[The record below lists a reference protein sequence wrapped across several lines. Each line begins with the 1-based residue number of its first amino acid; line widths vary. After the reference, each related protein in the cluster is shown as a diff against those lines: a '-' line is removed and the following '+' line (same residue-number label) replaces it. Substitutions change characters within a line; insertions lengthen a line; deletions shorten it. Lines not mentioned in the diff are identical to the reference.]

1 MAVSGE
7 MAGAA
12 GATTGVACRR
22 VLLKLSGEA
31 LMGAGRFGI
40 EPESLLAVARGVGE
54 LRALGVEIAL
64 VIGAGNIFRGAGL
77 VKGGMERV
85 TADHIG
91 MLATVVNALALQD
104 VLERNGLVARVM
116 SAIRINEL
124 CEPYLRRRAIRH
136 LEKGRVV
143 IFAAGTGNPFF
154 TTDTAASLRA
164 VEIEADLMIKAT
176 KVDGV
181 YSADPVSEPTA
192 RRFSRLGF
200 DQVLR
205 MKLSVMDATAI
216 VMCRDNDMPLRV
228 IDMNKPGALVRS
240 VTGGDEGTL
249 VENVPD
255 DTDSGV

>member
-1 MAVSGE
+1 MTASGE
-7 MAGAA
+7 ASSATAA
-12 GATTGVACRR
+12 GVVYRR

-31 LMGAGRFGI
+31 LSGASRFGI
-40 EPESLLAVARGVGE
+40 DPESLQTVARGVGE
-54 LRALGVEIAL
+54 LRALGVEVAL

-104 VLERNGLVARVM
+104 TLERNGLIARVM
-116 SAIRINEL
+116 SAIRVNEL
-124 CEPYLRRRAIRH
+124 CEPYLRRRAMRH

-143 IFAAGTGNPFF
+143 MFAAGTGNPFF

-164 VEIEADLMIKAT
+164 VEVEADLMIKAT

-181 YSADPVSEPTA
+181 YSADPLSDPRA
-192 RRFSRLGF
+192 RRFDRLSF
-200 DQVLR
+200 DQVLQR
-205 MKLSVMDATAI
+205 KLSVMDATAV

-228 IDMNKPGALVRS
+228 VDMDRPGALVRS
-240 VTGGDEGTL
+240 VMGEDEGTL
-249 VENVPD
+249 VENMQED
-255 DTDSGV
+255 RASGV

>member
-1 MAVSGE
+1 MAESSE
-7 MAGAA
+7 AP
-12 GATTGVACRR
+12 GATAPGVVYRR

-31 LMGAGRFGI
+31 LLGEERFGI
-40 EPESLLAVARGVGE
+40 EPESLRTVARGVGE
-54 LRALGVEIAL
+54 LRAMGVEVAL
-64 VIGAGNIFRGAGL
+64 VIGAGNIFRGAEL

-104 VLERNGLVARVM
+104 ALERSGLIARVM

-124 CEPYLRRRAIRH
+124 CEPYLRRRAMRH

-164 VEIEADLMIKAT
+164 VEVEANLMIKAT

-181 YSADPVSEPTA
+181 YSADPLTDPTA
-192 RRFSRLGF
+192 RRFTRLDF
-200 DQVLR
+200 DQVLHR
-205 MKLSVMDATAI
+205 KLSVMDATAV

-228 IDMNKPGALVRS
+228 VDMYKPGALVRS
-240 VTGGDEGTL
+240 VMGEDEGTL
-249 VENVPD
+249 IENVPGNV
-255 DTDSGV
+255 DSGV

>member
-1 MAVSGE
+1 MTAPGE
-7 MAGAA
+7 AAKAAAA
-12 GATTGVACRR
+12 GVVYRR

-31 LMGAGRFGI
+31 LLGTERFGI
-40 EPESLLAVARGVGE
+40 APESLQAVAHGVGE
-54 LRALGVEIAL
+54 LRSMGVEVAL
-64 VIGAGNIFRGAGL
+64 VIGAGNIFRGSELVKAGL
-77 VKGGMERV
+77 ERV

-104 VLERNGLVARVM
+104 ALERNGLIARVM

-124 CEPYLRRRAIRH
+124 CEPYLRRRAMRH

-164 VEIEADLMIKAT
+164 VEVEANLMIKAT

-181 YSADPVSEPTA
+181 YSADPLSDPTA
-192 RRFSRLGF
+192 RRFAQLEF
-200 DQVLR
+200 DQVLQW
-205 MKLSVMDATAI
+205 KLSVMDTTAI

-228 IDMNKPGALVRS
+228 VDMDKPGALVRS
-240 VTGGDEGTL
+240 VMGEDEGTL
-249 VENVPD
+249 IVNVPND
-255 DTDSGV
+255 ADSGV

>member
-1 MAVSGE
+1 MAASRDAEGTSASG
-7 MAGAA
+7 
-12 GATTGVACRR
+12 VVYRR

-31 LMGAGRFGI
+31 LVGEERFGI
-40 EPESLLAVARGVGE
+40 DPQALRTVAHGVGE
-54 LRALGVEIAL
+54 LREMGVEVAL
-64 VIGAGNIFRGAGL
+64 VIGAGNIFRGAEL

-104 VLERNGLVARVM
+104 VLERSGLIARVM
-116 SAIRINEL
+116 SAIRVNEL
-124 CEPYLRRRAIRH
+124 CEPYLRRRAMRH

-164 VEIEADLMIKAT
+164 VEVEADLMIKAT

-181 YSADPVSEPTA
+181 YSADPLSDPTA
-192 RRFSRLGF
+192 RRFARLDY
-200 DQVLR
+200 DQVLHQ
-205 MKLSVMDATAI
+205 KLSVMDATAI

-228 IDMNKPGALVRS
+228 VDMDRPGALVRS
-240 VTGGDEGTL
+240 VMGEDEGTL
-249 VENVPD
+249 IEHVPGGE
-255 DTDSGV
+255 DSGV

>member
-1 MAVSGE
+1 MAASRDAEGTSASG
-7 MAGAA
+7 
-12 GATTGVACRR
+12 VVYRR

-31 LMGAGRFGI
+31 LVGEERFGLD
-40 EPESLLAVARGVGE
+40 PQALRTVAHGVGE
-54 LRALGVEIAL
+54 LREMGVEVAL
-64 VIGAGNIFRGAGL
+64 VIGAGNIFRGAEL

-104 VLERNGLVARVM
+104 VLERSGLIARVM
-116 SAIRINEL
+116 SAIRVNEL
-124 CEPYLRRRAIRH
+124 CEPYLRRRAMRH

-164 VEIEADLMIKAT
+164 VEVEADLMIKAT

-181 YSADPVSEPTA
+181 YSADPLSDPTA
-192 RRFSRLGF
+192 RRFARLDY
-200 DQVLR
+200 DQVLHQ
-205 MKLSVMDATAI
+205 KLSVMDATAI

-228 IDMNKPGALVRS
+228 VDMDRPGALVRS
-240 VTGGDEGTL
+240 VMGEDEGTL
-249 VENVPD
+249 IEHVPGGE
-255 DTDSGV
+255 DSGV